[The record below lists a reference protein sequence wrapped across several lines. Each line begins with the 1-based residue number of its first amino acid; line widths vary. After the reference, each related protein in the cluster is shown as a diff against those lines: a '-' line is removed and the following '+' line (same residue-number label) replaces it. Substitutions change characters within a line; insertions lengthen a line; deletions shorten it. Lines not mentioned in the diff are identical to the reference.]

1 MIVHKDDPEKRM
13 SAQMV
18 IELTNGNKLLFGGRG
33 VVKGLSELAV
43 GEQTAIATTG
53 DFHAALANLA
63 DLVGML
69 EQTVGRLP
77 KRPDKVEM
85 QFGVSLSGECDLWI
99 PSGAGEAEFKVTL
112 TWGKE
117 NHTGI

>member
-1 MIVHKDDPEKRM
+1 LIVHRDDLERKM
-13 SAQMV
+13 SAQLV

-53 DFHAALANLA
+53 DFRAALANLA
-63 DLVGML
+63 DLVAML
-69 EQTVGRLP
+69 EQTVGHLP

-117 NHTGI
+117 

>member
-1 MIVHKDDPEKRM
+1 VSSDDPESKM
-13 SAQMV
+13 SAQLV

-43 GEQTAIATTG
+43 GEQTAIATTVG
-53 DFHAALANLA
+53 FRTALANLA
-63 DLVGML
+63 DLVEML
-69 EQTVGRLP
+69 EQTVGHLP
-77 KRPDKVEM
+77 KRPDKIEM
-85 QFGVSLSGECDLWI
+85 QFGDSLSGECDLWI

-117 NHTGI
+117 NRTGV